1 MFFSFSQNFE
11 CLGQWKSK
19 KWPKMTKNSVCCTLH
34 CRSHISY
41 DPLLWYTW
49 MYKRILSPCIF
60 LISWV
65 FKGGGEVSKRA
76 KPDLKLLISVC
87 FALYLRNCR
96 SCHQDDHNGIS
107 RCFHFCF
114 IIFLKKYTIVN
125 AKIILFF
132 IGPVLKFFF

>member
-1 MFFSFSQNFE
+1 MILFYGTHECIKEYYLHAFFSF
-11 CLGQWKSK
+11 LG
-19 KWPKMTKNSVCCTLH
+19 
-34 CRSHISY
+34 
-41 DPLLWYTW
+41 
-49 MYKRILSPCIF
+49 F
-60 LISWV
+60 LR
-65 FKGGGEVSKRA
+65 GGGEVSKRA